1 MNKEQLFEIFKNL
14 SKETRLELIERA
26 KRMNLATQIN
36 PDIVE
41 EVLLDFVKD
50 YPQFKS
56 ILD

>member
-14 SKETRLELIERA
+14 SKETRLELIERT
-26 KRMNLATQIN
+26 KRMNLATKIN